1 MVRLILLMVLVTATL
16 TSVTALAQERIT
28 LVPHTSESFGIESV
42 VPEDWVDVGGGIVA
56 RQASATDATLIAQ
69 QSAPLPKDNVLTA
82 LLPQL
87 GLSEPP
93 ESTGTHQGGALD
105 WTLYEVETL
114 GVSVDLALAE
124 ENHTTYIVA
133 FQTSPAD
140 HDVLRAD
147 VFLPVL
153 DAFAPLGVSD
163 EPVPYDIE
171 EVTCANGEISL
182 AGTLTL
188 PRSGGPHPGV
198 VLVSGSG
205 PQNRDENLGGDIA
218 IRPFKFAC

>member
-1 MVRLILLMVLVTATL
+1 MPNGTLRRRSLDRVRIEARRSSALWRPAACVYREAASLAHPRSPIIVRLILLMVLVTATL

-93 ESTGTHQGGALD
+93 EGTGTHQGGALD
-105 WTLYEVETL
+105 GRLDRVGTL
-114 GVSVDLALAE
+114 GVSV
-124 ENHTTYIVA
+124 
-133 FQTSPAD
+133 
-140 HDVLRAD
+140 
-147 VFLPVL
+147 
-153 DAFAPLGVSD
+153 
-163 EPVPYDIE
+163 
-171 EVTCANGEISL
+171 
-182 AGTLTL
+182 
-188 PRSGGPHPGV
+188 
-198 VLVSGSG
+198 
-205 PQNRDENLGGDIA
+205 
-218 IRPFKFAC
+218 